1 MTMTTIEYE
10 IREEEV
16 LLGDTRAAL
25 QLLREEIETLRENL
39 ACGDMQSA
47 KGASAEIKALNVLFN
62 AALET
67 ENRLG
72 KTRNRQAGIAQNGVA
87 FDLVEARASI
97 GRKLDSLRN
106 ARDAA

>member
-1 MTMTTIEYE
+1 MTMITLDKE
-10 IREEEV
+10 IQEEEV

-39 ACGDMQSA
+39 ACGELKNI
-47 KGASAEIKALNVLFN
+47 KGASAEIKSLNVLFN

-87 FDLVEARASI
+87 FDLVAARASI

-106 ARDAA
+106 A

>member
-1 MTMTTIEYE
+1 MTMTTIEHE

-25 QLLREEIETLRENL
+25 QLLRDEIATLTESL
-39 ACGDMQSA
+39 ACGELREM
-47 KGASAEIKALNVLFN
+47 KGASAEIRQLKSLH
-62 AALET
+62 AAAIDT

-72 KTRNRQAGIAQNGVA
+72 ESQRRKAGIAQNGVA
-87 FDLVEARASI
+87 FDLKAARDSI

>member
-1 MTMTTIEYE
+1 MTLTTIEQE

-39 ACGDMQSA
+39 ACGDMKSA

-72 KTRNRQAGIAQNGVA
+72 KTKNRQAGIAQNGVA
-87 FDLVEARASI
+87 FDLVAARDSI

-106 ARDAA
+106 ARNAA